1 MTSDTQRERRVT
13 LAAQPVHLTFSS
25 RYSAHPV
32 GGATEDRMSE
42 PLSLFERMQLVAE
55 LDARV
60 TRNPAPHPSLPATPG
75 PGSNVAYVSKEEN
88 DRLVRQAMVMGL
100 GRFQVR

>member
-1 MTSDTQRERRVT
+1 
-13 LAAQPVHLTFSS
+13 
-25 RYSAHPV
+25 
-32 GGATEDRMSE
+32 
-42 PLSLFERMQLVAE
+42 MQMVAK

-88 DRLVRQAMVMGL
+88 ARLVQQALALGL
-100 GRFQVR
+100 GTFARLSADDTHRLAAQMQRKRA